1 MDSRSMS
8 SNSLNAMNPAGL
20 GNNLPTALFGYD
32 KDAVMSQLSS
42 IYRNAAARERKLSAS
57 IEALQKKNELLA
69 DTIADY
75 ESKLAAARS
84 EIRREAGSNEQYRT
98 NEIRFREELESL
110 KKKVETLEAEKSGKD
125 RELSTMHD
133 RLIKSMNIVNQLKE
147 KLRHGD
153 SVIANLQNTV
163 AVRDAE
169 KTTLSGIISEKD
181 RRLREAGDEIAKRDQ
196 IINSYRSGYA
206 QSSAGIETQNLF
218 IAKEREIYDLTN
230 KANALEA
237 RIREL
242 ESQRSALNSGI
253 NTFKERTPA
262 QPAAETGAKA
272 QVPEDIEDRIIRQ
285 IEHYSRIADSLKGEL
300 DRFGAQIDRFERDI
314 YSRMNNMQYGYQ
326 QGMQAPGY
334 PAYGPDGRPY
344 APQQPYPYYGTYR

>member
-75 ESKLAAARS
+75 ESKLAAAKN

-133 RLIKSMNIVNQLKE
+133 RLIKIGRASC
-147 KLRHGD
+147 
-153 SVIANLQNTV
+153 
-163 AVRDAE
+163 
-169 KTTLSGIISEKD
+169 
-181 RRLREAGDEIAKRDQ
+181 RER
-196 IINSYRSGYA
+196 
-206 QSSAGIETQNLF
+206 
-218 IAKEREIYDLTN
+218 
-230 KANALEA
+230 
-237 RIREL
+237 
-242 ESQRSALNSGI
+242 
-253 NTFKERTPA
+253 
-262 QPAAETGAKA
+262 
-272 QVPEDIEDRIIRQ
+272 V
-285 IEHYSRIADSLKGEL
+285 
-300 DRFGAQIDRFERDI
+300 
-314 YSRMNNMQYGYQ
+314 
-326 QGMQAPGY
+326 
-334 PAYGPDGRPY
+334 
-344 APQQPYPYYGTYR
+344 